1 VSGQKETIMKWKH
14 WSILII
20 LVLLNYIIFS
30 TAFSIWT
37 ARTRPGS
44 YPTRTPHPTFESVE
58 PTPLA
63 WIVLP
68 TSTPRPTKTPA
79 PETPTPVNTI
89 AVEVDATAMPTT
101 TAEIAVTDTPP
112 PATGTPEPTGTPV
125 PPTTTPS
132 AELIAHRVRRGET
145 LWELA
150 MLYGVTIR
158 AIADANGL
166 ADPSLIIT
174 GQTLVIPEPGQTPPP
189 PTAVPTPASTAA
201 PTRQPPT
208 PKPTQKP
215 PTATSTRPPPTLTP
229 SPAASAFQFTAKVIW
244 DPMVAPNCSGPA
256 ISRQSVVQDTSG
268 NPVNGVRI
276 EVDCYG
282 NKWLSHP
289 TGNPGEYDAGH
300 YDFSFGQST
309 PQDWTCTAR
318 VFEMNG
324 QPVTSSEAISIQFDT
339 NDCRPYGIGH
349 QVAIVNWTRHW

>member
-14 WSILII
+14 WSVLII

-37 ARTRPGS
+37 ARTHPGAR
-44 YPTRTPHPTFESVE
+44 PTRTPHPTFESVE

-68 TSTPRPTKTPA
+68 TSTPRPTRTPA
-79 PETPTPVNTI
+79 PETPTPV
-89 AVEVDATAMPTT
+89 PTT
-101 TAEIAVTDTPP
+101 TAEIAVTDTPL
-112 PATGTPEPTGTPV
+112 PATSVPEPTLTPV
-125 PPTTTPS
+125 PPTVTPS
-132 AELIAHRVRRGET
+132 AESIVHRVRRGET
-145 LWELA
+145 LSEIAL
-150 MLYGVTIR
+150 LYGVTVQ
-158 AIADANGL
+158 AIAGANEL
-166 ADPSLIIT
+166 ANPSFIIT
-174 GQTLVIPEPGQTPPP
+174 GQELVIPEPGQTPLPA
-189 PTAVPTPASTAA
+189 TAGPAPANTPA

-208 PKPTQKP
+208 PKPTQEP
-215 PTATSTRPPPTLTP
+215 PAATSTRPPPTPTP
-229 SPAASAFQFTAKVIW
+229 SPAASGFRFTAEVIW

-256 ISRQSVVQDTSG
+256 ISKQSLVKDAGG

-309 PQDWTCTAR
+309 PQDWSCTAR
-318 VFEMNG
+318 VFDING
-324 QPVTSSEAISIQFDT
+324 QTVTSSEAITIQFDT
-339 NDCRPYGIGH
+339 KDCRPHGVGH
-349 QVAIVNWTRHW
+349 QVAIVNWTKHW